1 MTTIYHNPRC
11 RKSRETLKILE
22 DQGETIEI
30 IKYLENP
37 PSKQELKQLLELLG
51 IEPMELIRTNE
62 PIWKEKFKGKTM
74 SNEAVIDAMLAHPK
88 LMERPVVVS
97 GTKAVIGRPP
107 EKVLEIL

>member
-37 PSKQELKQLLELLG
+37 PSKQELKQLLELLA
-51 IEPMELIRTNE
+51 IEPMALIRTNE
-62 PIWKEKFKGKTM
+62 AIWKEKFKGKSM
-74 SNEAVIDAMLAHPK
+74 SNEAVIDAMIAYPK
-88 LMERPVVVS
+88 LIERPIVVN
-97 GTKAVIGRPP
+97 GTQAVIGRPP

>member
-37 PSKQELKQLLELLG
+37 PSKQELKQLCTAAN
-51 IEPMELIRTNE
+51 P
-62 PIWKEKFKGKTM
+62 
-74 SNEAVIDAMLAHPK
+74 
-88 LMERPVVVS
+88 
-97 GTKAVIGRPP
+97 
-107 EKVLEIL
+107 